1 MAELVSIVV
10 PVYNAEQFLEKC
22 IFSLIGQTYSTLEI
36 ILVDDGSADKSYDV
50 CREFAAVDPR
60 ISVFHHTNSGPSA
73 TRNVGITNAHGQ
85 YLMFVDA
92 DDWLESTAV
101 ADMVFAIKK
110 EKADLVIGGYERF
123 VDVNDQNNSM
133 HLLTQ
138 EPLRILDGATGIAEL
153 FMQPRTSLAGVSV
166 WAKLYR
172 ANLIRTYQIK
182 FCENVSYEEDCR
194 FNLQY
199 YRHIKRTAVIGSCI
213 YHYRQTEMSLSNV
226 YCPENFAFLL
236 GGYYERRR
244 FFEEIGLEAQLPK
257 LESIMLIV
265 MLSVC
270 KKIALS
276 SMRNDEKYSAYSA
289 IIKED
294 EIQRIVHAAR
304 APEGKLVNAVV
315 CAVKRRWTTV
325 VAFLM
330 YLWRWS
336 QIFKIRKKRKI
347 K

>member
-10 PVYNAEQFLEKC
+10 PVYNAECFLEKC
-22 IFSLIGQTYSTLEI
+22 ISSLITQTYSTLEI
-36 ILVDDGSADKSYDV
+36 ILVDDGSVDNSFGI
-50 CREFAAVDPR
+50 CCEFAAVDPR
-60 ISVFHHTNSGPSA
+60 IAVFHHANSGPSV
-73 TRNVGITNAHGQ
+73 TRNVGIANAHGQ

-101 ADMVFAIKK
+101 ADLVFTLKK
-110 EKADLVIGGYERF
+110 ENADLIVGGYERF
-123 VDVNDQNNSM
+123 SDANDQNSSM
-133 HLLTQ
+133 HQVTQ
-138 EPLRILDGATGIAEL
+138 EPMMILDGPKGIAEL
-153 FMQPRTSLAGVSV
+153 FMYPQTSLAGVSV

-172 ANLIRTYQIK
+172 VNLIRTYQIK
-182 FCENVSYEEDCR
+182 FYENISYEEDCC

-199 YRHIKRTAVIGSCI
+199 YRHIKRTAIIGRCV
-213 YHYRQTEMSLSNV
+213 YHYRQTKMSLSKV
-226 YCPENFAFLL
+226 YRPETFAFLL

-244 FFEEIGLEAQLPK
+244 FFEEIGLENQLPK

-276 SMRNDEKYSAYSA
+276 CMGNAEKYSAYSA
-289 IIKED
+289 VIKED
-294 EIQRIVHAAR
+294 EIQRIVHVTR
-304 APEGKLVNAVV
+304 VPEGMLMNAVV
-315 CAVKRRWTTV
+315 YAVKLRWTIA

-336 QIFKIRKKRKI
+336 QIFKMRKKRKSE
-347 K
+347 